1 MTKPPPLWMTND
13 EQIAQWKRAFPDK
26 KIRKRSPANA
36 LTEAVRDY
44 ATLKGCATAR
54 VNTTGL
60 WVEKEQKFLTTNA
73 TKGFED
79 IDVIL
84 PIVINGIRV
93 GLKVAVEVKIGDD
106 RQSKFQ
112 KLRQQRV
119 QEAGGVYMIAKTF
132 DQFKID
138 FDAVIKKYGS
148 T

>member
-1 MTKPPPLWMTND
+1 MKSTPLWMTD
-13 EQIAQWKRAFPDK
+13 PEQIAQWNRAFPTK
-26 KIRKRSPANA
+26 KIRKRSPANS

-119 QEAGGVYMIAKTF
+119 QEAGGVYIIAKTF
-132 DQFKID
+132 DQFKTD